1 MSLSPKD
8 LSTLT
13 TVVSTTKT
21 QDIPAVWPQR
31 WGTGKIL
38 FLLTRYL
45 PILLTIQAALA
56 ELPVRTTI
64 PPKAC
69 EGLWKGLDATTKAGI
84 AFSEITLL
92 VCLHALLG
100 AKRRYLACMILVYI
114 GLTLGVYIPQL
125 DYIREASRAVPLG
138 ELDHELGYACTWKGQ
153 VSASAIRGKG
163 LAAYVSLATGIYT
176 STLALVVFYVRYR
189 HQAGS
194 LINIIRRDSGVYI
207 FALTGIRLGNTVIA
221 AFRLRLGRNNMP
233 SAIFSYLSRVIVP
246 LLASRLLLN
255 MRTTKDLGLRTY
267 VSTILFDSVPGTLGS
282 LEDDQ
287 TTIGSIKMARVAG
300 IGRRRGLN
308 KANEDL
314 EQSDVQ
320 VDVDSGKRA

>member
-21 QDIPAVWPQR
+21 QDYLSLGFYTTYYYHFLITISEEIPAVWPQR

-114 GLTLGVYIPQL
+114 TTFVK
-125 DYIREASRAVPLG
+125 R
-138 ELDHELGYACTWKGQ
+138 HELFPLENSIKSSDTLAHGRGKSHPLPFGEKVWQHMFLWPPAFG
-153 VSASAIRGKG
+153 SASGTR
-163 LAAYVSLATGIYT
+163 SLP
-176 STLALVVFYVRYR
+176 
-189 HQAGS
+189 H
-194 LINIIRRDSGVYI
+194 
-207 FALTGIRLGNTVIA
+207 FAW
-221 AFRLRLGRNNMP
+221 
-233 SAIFSYLSRVIVP
+233 VIVP

-255 MRTTKDLGLRTY
+255 MRTTKDPGLQSV

-287 TTIGSIKMARVAG
+287 TTIGSIEMARVAG
-300 IGRRRGLN
+300 IGRRRGSN

-320 VDVDSGKRA
+320 VYVDSEKWA